1 MKKKQRKK
9 GRNLIVILV
18 IVILLALFCAEPIK
32 QQITK
37 SVYKKEY
44 SEYVTKYAEQYGVEE
59 NLIYALIKAESNF
72 NPDAVSHQNA
82 KGLMQLMQSTAE
94 DLAKKSKIELNNE
107 NILVEN
113 NGFKLSKLTYFIK
126 PTLFKKIIT
135 LVKKKRNKAVLPITS
150 GPFLIINNIGKIN
163 NMVINIFGVSNKYF
177 ILEKFIKSF
186 SIITNTKIST
196 KTIIKFIIF
205 EMTFEKYLLIN
216 SNIFI
221 SLLLI

>member
-9 GRNLIVILV
+9 GRNLLVILV
-18 IVILLALFCAEPIK
+18 IVILVALFCTEPIK

-94 DLAKKSKIELNNE
+94 DLAKKSKIDLNNE
-107 NILVEN
+107 NILEPEVNIQLGTQYIASLLNKYDCVEVALAAYN
-113 NGFKLSKLTYFIK
+113 AG
-126 PTLFKKIIT
+126 
-135 LVKKKRNKAVLPITS
+135 S
-150 GPFLIINNIGKIN
+150 GNVDKWISAGKIKADGSD
-163 NMVINIFGVSNKYF
+163 IENIPYK
-177 ILEKFIKSF
+177 E
-186 SIITNTKIST
+186 TNTYVRKIMRDYEIY
-196 KTIIKFIIF
+196 KQ
-205 EMTFEKYLLIN
+205 L
-216 SNIFI
+216 
-221 SLLLI
+221 